1 MLLNYSYTIKEV
13 EVMDENVVEAVEAQ
27 EVSEE
32 QKPSGILADYSVKH
46 AEKQAKKEKRQ
57 GVMQFIKYALCAA
70 SAGIIQLV
78 VFTILHNVIP
88 DDGKYINFFK
98 KTEVN
103 VFVATTVA
111 LCASILWNFTLNR
124 KFTFKD
130 ASNVPKAMALAFLF
144 YVPFYPFQT
153 WYVCTI
159 EPLLSAK
166 INASLAGII
175 AEGSV
180 MVINF
185 ALEFL
190 WQKFV
195 VFRKPKAKKAEE
207 KVEDTATDNQIEQ
220 LEKDLQVAQLENKI
234 EEEKGNKTVVCK
246 YCGAKNKAKDEVCH
260 KCGAKLA
267 E

>member
-1 MLLNYSYTIKEV
+1 
-13 EVMDENVVEAVEAQ
+13 MDENVVEAVEVQ

-98 KTEVN
+98 PTEVN

-195 VFRKPKAKKAEE
+195 VFRKPKAKKTEENATVETSAEGAE
-207 KVEDTATDNQIEQ
+207 GEETKEVT
-220 LEKDLQVAQLENKI
+220 
-234 EEEKGNKTVVCK
+234 EEEKTVEETADNKNDTDE
-246 YCGAKNKAKDEVCH
+246 KNDVSEQ
-260 KCGAKLA
+260 
-267 E
+267 